1 MINWKTKG
9 TELYQELP
17 KECKTLMK
25 ECEPLSEIEENR
37 KEKQKITFDTW
48 KNTR

>member
-17 KECKTLMK
+17 KECRTLMK
-25 ECEPLSEIEENR
+25 ECEPLSEIEKNR
-37 KEKQKITFDTW
+37 KEKQKITFSTW
-48 KNTR
+48 KKTK